1 MGARLE
7 PGERHG
13 CVEAVHSTAGRQR
26 TLVGSRLNRRRP
38 MWALYRRACGRL
50 GDAVSSRSAGS
61 KYTWAL
67 GLVWHPVALLGCD
80 DTEFVT
86 LGDRDRC
93 VTVLTVLSVERDFH
107 RK

>member
-1 MGARLE
+1 MVVLQARAQLQE
-7 PGERHG
+7 TIIARRQQHK
-13 CVEAVHSTAGRQR
+13 CAGDWQPPFMVV
-26 TLVGSRLNRRRP
+26 LKAS
-38 MWALYRRACGRL
+38 
-50 GDAVSSRSAGS
+50 
-61 KYTWAL
+61 
-67 GLVWHPVALLGCD
+67 CD